1 MSHTAE
7 ARSMYMVGLKGLR
20 SVIFFAEVFLLSGAF
35 VWAGE
40 VVISK
45 VADPSGSFCH
55 LKFPA
60 IRDDTL
66 FSDRP
71 VLKDPSEG
79 DIIDSMDRA
88 TTILSGETRSFANAS
103 NMGSASAKSTGA
115 TESGKSERSGI
126 SSESLSSIL

>member
-1 MSHTAE
+1 
-7 ARSMYMVGLKGLR
+7 MYMVGLKGLR
-20 SVIFFAEVFLLSGAF
+20 SVIFFAEVFLLSGSF

-79 DIIDSMDRA
+79 DIIDFYGPCNYDPLGRD
-88 TTILSGETRSFANAS
+88 
-103 NMGSASAKSTGA
+103 
-115 TESGKSERSGI
+115 
-126 SSESLSSIL
+126 SILRQRFEHRLRKRTDYESD

>member
-1 MSHTAE
+1 MSHTPE
-7 ARSMYMVGLKGLR
+7 GRSMYMVGLKGLR
-20 SVIFFAEVFLLSGAF
+20 SVIFFAEVFLLSGSF

-45 VADPSGSFCH
+45 VSDPSGSFCH

-79 DIIDSMDRA
+79 DIIDFYGPCNYDPLGRDSIPSPTVRTSAPYAQRVRA
-88 TTILSGETRSFANAS
+88 RLKVGSESAP
-103 NMGSASAKSTGA
+103 GSA
-115 TESGKSERSGI
+115 
-126 SSESLSSIL
+126 